1 MIGPGWLPRHRPRAL
16 KRPTLAYTRLRRRRA
31 SRRSQN
37 QARDVQAVNTEDM
50 LFDSRPAELPV
61 ATVRSSEPRARTTA
75 ILAGLQQWVR
85 ARWQWFKPR
94 TVPVAV
100 AALGMFAM
108 IEAAEYLAHAKGEP
122 TCSMKQHPVHV
133 GLATR

>member
-1 MIGPGWLPRHRPRAL
+1 VIGPGWLPRYRPRAL
-16 KRPTLAYTRLRRRRA
+16 KRPTLAYTRLKRRRA
-31 SRRSQN
+31 SPRSQN
-37 QARDVQAVNTEDM
+37 QARSADVVNTESM
-50 LFDSRPAELPV
+50 LFDPRPAELPV
-61 ATVRSSEPRARTTA
+61 ATVRSGQSRTA
-75 ILAGLQQWVR
+75 AFVGGLSQWLL